1 MAMKTIVVVSDTH
14 RNKSALK
21 KIANVI
27 MENDYVFHLGDYYDD
42 FVDYAYAL
50 KGKVFQVYGNC
61 DYGTSEAETEILT
74 EIEGVK
80 IFATHGHNYGVK
92 QGREKLLRRAKE
104 LGATLVFYGHTHIA
118 EIYEKDGITLV
129 NPGCLYEY
137 SPKKSFAFVVI
148 DKGKANAFINE
159 KAFQN

>member
-1 MAMKTIVVVSDTH
+1 MKTIVVVSDTH

-50 KGKVFQVYGNC
+50 KDKVFQVHGNC

-92 QGREKLLRRAKE
+92 QGREKLLRRAKQ

-129 NPGCLYEY
+129 
-137 SPKKSFAFVVI
+137 KR
-148 DKGKANAFINE
+148 GKRMAD
-159 KAFQN
+159 

>member
-1 MAMKTIVVVSDTH
+1 MKTILVLSDTH
-14 RNKSALK
+14 RNLDALN
-21 KIANVI
+21 KINNLI
-27 MENDYVFHLGDYYDD
+27 MENDYVFHLGDYYGD
-42 FVDYAYAL
+42 FIDYAYIL
-50 KGKVFQVYGNC
+50 KDKVFQVHGNC

-129 NPGCLYEY
+129 NPGCLCVY

-148 DKGKANAFINE
+148 DKGKVNVFIND
-159 KAFQN
+159 KTF